1 MKYIFN
7 TIFLAAL
14 AVATSSCE
22 KKENQQAGGHGPI
35 PFAVVNV
42 PTRDVTGHQAF
53 PANIEGKLNNS
64 VRAKISGYIQELY
77 VDEGQTVTKGQ
88 PLFRLETNTLTQ
100 TANAAKSGIIAA
112 ESSVNV
118 AQVEVN
124 KLIPLVEKN
133 IVSAVQL
140 ETAKAN
146 LARAKSQLAAAKAEY
161 QSVAANIDYSII
173 RSPLSGTVGALPFK
187 VGSLVGPADP
197 TPLTEVSDNS
207 EVYAYFAMN
216 EKEYFNFLETT
227 TGKTLKEK
235 LVGLPA
241 VALRLANGNMYES
254 EGKVEAITGQI
265 DPTTGTVRF
274 RAVFANKNG
283 LLSNGNSGTI
293 LIPRAYKN
301 VLVVPQSATYEQ
313 QGITYVYGVQNDTAK
328 SMPIKVMDRIDRMA
342 IIESGVKENDL
353 IIASGLATLRN
364 GAAITPQPVAF
375 DSIINS
381 IKPTF

>member
-1 MKYIFN
+1 MKHFFN

-14 AVATSSCE
+14 AIATSSCD
-22 KKENQQAGGHGPI
+22 KKENQQAGHGPM
-35 PFAVVNV
+35 PYTVVNV
-42 PTRDVTGHQAF
+42 PTKNVTGYQAF

-88 PLFRLETNTLTQ
+88 ALFRLETNTLTQ
-100 TANAAKSGIIAA
+100 TANAAKSGIVAA

-146 LARAKSQLAAAKAEY
+146 LARAKSQLAAAKADY

-173 RSPLSGTVGALPFK
+173 RSPLTGTVGALPFK
-187 VGSLVGPADP
+187 VGSLVGPSDP

-227 TGKTLKEK
+227 PGKTLKEK
-235 LVGLPA
+235 LAALPA

-254 EGKVEAITGQI
+254 EGKIEAITGQI

-274 RAVFANKNG
+274 RAVFTNKNG

-293 LIPRAYKN
+293 LIPREYKN
-301 VLVVPQSATYEQ
+301 ALVVPQSATYEQ

-328 SMPIKVMDRIDRMA
+328 SMPVKVIDRIDRMA

-353 IIASGLATLRN
+353 IIAAGLATLRN
-364 GAAITPQPVAF
+364 GSAITPQPVAF
-375 DSIINS
+375 DTIINS